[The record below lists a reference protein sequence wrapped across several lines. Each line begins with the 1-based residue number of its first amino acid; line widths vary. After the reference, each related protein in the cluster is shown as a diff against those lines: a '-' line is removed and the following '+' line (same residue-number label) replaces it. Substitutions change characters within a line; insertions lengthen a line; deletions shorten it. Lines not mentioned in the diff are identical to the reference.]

1 MNTQHVVERM
11 LSTLLAWGVVF
22 FPMLLVTS
30 HLCFAETTKLVNPIQ
45 ASNIQTFL
53 LKIIEVLLV
62 FALPI
67 IILFIMYA
75 GYLFVVARGVPA
87 KIEEARSALLWAVIG
102 GVIVLGANVIFAVI
116 NGTIKAL

>member
-30 HLCFAETTKLVNPIQ
+30 HLCLAETTKLVNPIQ

>member
-1 MNTQHVVERM
+1 MHTQHVVDRM
-11 LSTLLAWGVVF
+11 LPRLLALGFVLL
-22 FPMLLVTS
+22 PMLLVTS
-30 HLCFAETTKLVNPIQ
+30 HLCLAESTKLVNPIQ

-53 LKIIEVLLV
+53 LKIIEVLLI

>member
-1 MNTQHVVERM
+1 MHTQHVVDRM
-11 LSTLLAWGVVF
+11 LPRLLALGVVLL
-22 FPMLLVTS
+22 PMLLVTS
-30 HLCFAETTKLVNPIQ
+30 HLCLAESTKLVNPIQ

-53 LKIIEVLLV
+53 LKIIDVLLI
-62 FALPI
+62 FAIPI

>member
-11 LSTLLAWGVVF
+11 LSTLLAWGIVF

-30 HLCFAETTKLVNPIQ
+30 HLCLAETTKLVNPIK

>member
-1 MNTQHVVERM
+1 MHTQHVVDRM
-11 LSTLLAWGVVF
+11 LPRLLALGVVLL
-22 FPMLLVTS
+22 PMLLVTS
-30 HLCFAETTKLVNPIQ
+30 HFCLAESTKLVNPIQ

-53 LKIIEVLLV
+53 LKIIDVLLI
-62 FALPI
+62 FAIPI